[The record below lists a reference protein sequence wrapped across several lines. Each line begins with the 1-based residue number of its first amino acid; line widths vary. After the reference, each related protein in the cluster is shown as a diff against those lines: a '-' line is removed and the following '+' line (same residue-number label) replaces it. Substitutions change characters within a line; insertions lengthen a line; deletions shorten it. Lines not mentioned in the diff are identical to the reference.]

1 MKDPSVVHNYHLC
14 TSKAN
19 AAIEFQSKCKAAL
32 DEKAAKQAK
41 KEPQEKTKKQQQIA
55 VAFVKET
62 KALAA
67 AGEVDRPEPGEVG
80 GCDEEGP
87 Q

>member
-1 MKDPSVVHNYHLC
+1 MQKCKCIWCGDSFSGGPARIREHHVRGPSTAHNYHLC

-41 KEPQEKTKKQQQIA
+41 KESQEKTKQQQQIA
-55 VAFVKET
+55 VAYVRQR
-62 KALAA
+62 
-67 AGEVDRPEPGEVG
+67 D
-80 GCDEEGP
+80 
-87 Q
+87 